1 MKTQFKI
8 LVLMLITSA
17 VVYAQK
23 PSDIVMDEKHTIYKE
38 NFSTNES
45 TTLVL
50 NLNNT
55 KAQIFESP
63 DDKVYIEYTKEFK
76 NTKKKRIQSQL
87 KLFKV
92 SGKKEGNKI
101 TYSSKTR
108 SALGDRR
115 YRFEELM
122 INRLQKK
129 KFLKDSTQKP
139 IKRKSLDSV
148 FYEIKASDSL
158 FRNRLYGTL
167 KIKPHVKKWKKSDQI
182 IITKMIIKI
191 PKNIHVRATL
201 ENSNLV
207 FIDDFYNRATMNV
220 RNTKLKFKSVG
231 NALSIFDIDN
241 GYFNAVDVTS
251 GSYSFANVRQVR
263 IGKLKNTSIN
273 SEFTKV
279 EIGEIGKKVEI
290 VDFTSKYLIH
300 NFSKGFGNFKM
311 NTEYSE
317 INLFFPED
325 KEYYIDT
332 FGHDTFHRFDG
343 VKGAVTTSLKN
354 ESTKMLV
361 IGKETNPNKIR
372 INTVHGIVRL
382 GEDFINLGE

>member
-129 KFLKDSTQKP
+129 KFLKDST
-139 IKRKSLDSV
+139 
-148 FYEIKASDSL
+148 
-158 FRNRLYGTL
+158 
-167 KIKPHVKKWKKSDQI
+167 
-182 IITKMIIKI
+182 
-191 PKNIHVRATL
+191 
-201 ENSNLV
+201 
-207 FIDDFYNRATMNV
+207 
-220 RNTKLKFKSVG
+220 
-231 NALSIFDIDN
+231 
-241 GYFNAVDVTS
+241 TS